1 VSTGVVLGI
10 VGLWL
15 LARTVGPSAAAPG
28 LVLGIAVGLVAAMQL
43 RRRRGDHPRIGLQP
57 LAGAA
62 AAGAALATL
71 AILASW
77 RLGHDGGANWA
88 LRQGLELG
96 WWTDRL
102 PFLPGKLLAVL
113 VGAAIVATVVIP
125 DELVTRGVLLQDSQQ
140 RGWSLRRQLALQGA
154 ITATAG
160 LGGLWQQ
167 AAPATV
173 VLTHVVTLV
182 ALAVAATLAAR
193 RTQGVLAPIL
203 LHAVFRCVL
212 VVHAFAW
219 IPRLYR

>member
-1 VSTGVVLGI
+1 MLGI

-15 LARTVGPSAAAPG
+15 LGRALGAVAVVPG
-28 LVLGIAVGLVAAMQL
+28 LVLGIAAGLAAAIRLHQ
-43 RRRRGDHPRIGLQP
+43 RGERAPIGPRP
-57 LAGAA
+57 LAAAA
-62 AAGAALATL
+62 AAGLTLAGL

-77 RLGHDGGANWA
+77 WLGHDGGGNWA
-88 LRQGLELG
+88 LRQGLQLG

-102 PFLPGKLLAVL
+102 PFLPGKLLAIL
-113 VGAAIVATVVIP
+113 VGAAVVATVVIP
-125 DELVTRGVLLQDSQQ
+125 DELVTRGVLLHDSQQ
-140 RGWSLRRQLALQGA
+140 RGWSLRRQLALQGV
-154 ITATAG
+154 ITAAAG

-182 ALAVAATLAAR
+182 ALAIAATLAAR